1 MGAIQQAINQGID
14 TAVKIGSIGKALKDA
29 EAREQERKDKAKAEH
44 ITKLKAQGEALGEA
58 ERDIVAFGKNP
69 KGITP
74 TSDENIENINKTQT
88 ILGDSSKTY
97 RELFELTG
105 DKKYYNEALNA
116 ENAYRLGE
124 KSIQSIYDQRK
135 AELAMKHAQEQLA
148 AAKQLKEKRKS
159 LLDLPLTIGD
169 EDFGTLRDLPVDM
182 RKQARGELKNGRK

>member
-44 ITKLKAQGEALGEA
+44 ITILKAQGEALRDP
-58 ERDIVAFGKNP
+58 ERNIVAFGKNP
-69 KGITP
+69 KGITS
-74 TSDENIENINKTQT
+74 TSDENIENINRAQT
-88 ILGDSSKTY
+88 ILSDSSKTY

-116 ENAYRLGE
+116 EESYRLDE
-124 KSIQSIYDQRK
+124 KFIQSIYDQRK
-135 AELAMKHAQEQLA
+135 AELAMKHAKEQLS

-169 EDFGTLRDLPVDM
+169 EDFGTLRDLPVGM

>member
-58 ERDIVAFGKNP
+58 ERDVVAFGKNP

-74 TSDENIENINKTQT
+74 TSDENIENINRTQT

-105 DKKYYNEALNA
+105 DKKYYNDALNA
-116 ENAYRLGE
+116 EKAYRLGE

-135 AELAMKHAQEQLA
+135 AELAMKHSQEQLA
-148 AAKQLKEKRKS
+148 TAKKQKMNRQS
-159 LLDLPLTIGD
+159 LLDMPISIKN
-169 EDFGTLRDLPVDM
+169 EKFGTVGDLPRDM
-182 RKQARGELKNGRK
+182 QRQIEGELKNGRK